1 MGEPGRTP
9 LSTLAKRIRRKTA
22 FVSTV
27 NACAPVSCRG
37 LSSYANNLFL
47 VQRILG
53 FHCGDK
59 VFCTCSP
66 PGDGPER
73 LGEGDIQGI
82 RAFPVARESIPAPW
96 RLTPDASAHGG
107 LVLQLDGSAPIF
119 SPRSTRVFMV
129 SLMNTPD
136 TGGDQSA
143 GISTIRTSTWAL
155 RLSRAISAIAHR
167 CRTAVVVAARVAV
180 SRLRRTTA
188 TQFGAGAVPRGE
200 CGVLS
205 HAR

>member
-143 GISTIRTSTWAL
+143 GIST
-155 RLSRAISAIAHR
+155 
-167 CRTAVVVAARVAV
+167 
-180 SRLRRTTA
+180 TA